1 MNETQNGTCVQFGAQ
16 GTFLDWKFETISLI
30 GRFADFHKNFVNFQ
44 NFQKF
49 NEDRILMETNI

>member
-16 GTFLDWKFETISLI
+16 GTFLDLKFETISLI
-30 GRFADFHKNFVNFQ
+30 GRFVDFQ

-49 NEDRILMETNI
+49 NVIEF